1 MRTLVVTSLTL
12 PGMRRHL
19 VGVLWLVLAVVHA
32 AVTPL
37 AHASPPDPVW
47 MDGFF
52 DDDDDGNSILSIT
65 SSTATLD
72 SFPRRN
78 WSIFSVSGPAHV
90 QEVRGLA
97 SAQYCSAVDVR
108 APPRS

>member
-1 MRTLVVTSLTL
+1 
-12 PGMRRHL
+12 MRRHL
-19 VGVLWLVLAVVHA
+19 VGVLWLALAVVHA

-52 DDDDDGNSILSIT
+52 DDDGNDNSILSIT

-78 WSIFSVSGPAHV
+78 WSILSVVAAAFIRKI
-90 QEVRGLA
+90 RGLA
-97 SAQYCSAVDVR
+97 PAQYCSAVDVR